1 MWRWSGHVP
10 QVGHESKEFV
20 FSATESENEAGSL
33 QFSFELNCCLVTRI
47 RECEIVLMA
56 SKSRGSTYP
65 APYLDDYGETD
76 PHLG

>member
-1 MWRWSGHVP
+1 M
-10 QVGHESKEFV
+10 FC
-20 FSATESENEAGSL
+20 FSLTVWIFLLLIYHFLFN
-33 QFSFELNCCLVTRI
+33 RI

-56 SKSRGSTYP
+56 SRTRGSTYP